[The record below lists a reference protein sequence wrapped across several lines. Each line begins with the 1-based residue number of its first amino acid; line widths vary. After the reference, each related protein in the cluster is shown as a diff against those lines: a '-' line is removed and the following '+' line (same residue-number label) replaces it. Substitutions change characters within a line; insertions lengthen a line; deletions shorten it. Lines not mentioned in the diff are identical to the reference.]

1 MWTPVRPVSVSAIA
15 TQVDLPLEKGT
26 EGRIRGKEVGRTPVM
41 VEFKQHSLTYI
52 DRLLLKRHHRTPA
65 ETYPTSL
72 EFFRDLKSNIH
83 SEEEEEE
90 TTNSLTAEEEDF
102 HDYYTSLFAVSA
114 SRDRVDPQST
124 TPQSCLVIEVLDE
137 TDNDINGS
145 LAEDNKVVPS
155 VQWSSSSGRTAS
167 QTTLTSVMSYKSE
180 PPACPT
186 AETPRSSKSSS
197 KTPSSKAQTTSLSAT
212 APKSEA
218 DQRSPHPLSS
228 RSLPQFH
235 SEIRK
240 FSPSCSPS
248 HKGSDSYLLPKPTQ
262 SSQFLLEPVSCTRPS
277 QSPPATL
284 ESPQHSSC
292 VPEYLLSADQVPDS
306 QSFVTPKP
314 NPKSLKQSPSEST
327 PPDLLACTE
336 SKSLDT
342 FSTYKSTSAYVNT
355 RVSKS
360 WTSSELSFDG
370 GDEISSDCLGLALHE
385 EDSSDEEPQM
395 LRHVT
400 RGRSRGE
407 ERGNPAK
414 SHLADAFVP
423 ADAEREEDFQTDEPE
438 QLSEPSMVLHSQ
450 SAGSGSELLCDLHE
464 FMPLGLDMDC
474 GHSDTPGR
482 THSDPLL
489 TCQTSLS
496 DSNRTKLLPAFRPLS
511 RAAQEIME
519 ICNVDQTG
527 CEDPDLDTDTTA
539 HTLQSL
545 EQELRLLANVSEIAA
560 AASVVGAGNSG
571 SLDHGGNLNLNWG
584 RVSEEQKEEQEAA
597 QQDMQSVLFLS

>member
-90 TTNSLTAEEEDF
+90 TTNSLTGSQTKDTAKDSFTAEEEDF

-360 WTSSELSFDG
+360 WTSSELSFD
-370 GDEISSDCLGLALHE
+370 
-385 EDSSDEEPQM
+385 
-395 LRHVT
+395 
-400 RGRSRGE
+400 
-407 ERGNPAK
+407 
-414 SHLADAFVP
+414 
-423 ADAEREEDFQTDEPE
+423 AEREEDFQTDEPE